1 MIHSVNEAKNAAKE
15 LNEFLQRINDDSQLG
30 KSNGFFM
37 LTNEQIEIVRECCTI
52 CHREILANIDENKD
66 ISKQREKRNAI
77 LDLLNDIRSQ
87 ELKLKGVW

>member
-37 LTNEQIEIVRECCTI
+37 LTNEQIEIVRECCVK
-52 CHREILANIDENKD
+52 CYREISDKIGEEKD
-66 ISKQREKRNAI
+66 ISKLRERRNAI
-77 LDLLNDIRSQ
+77 HDLLNDIRSQ